1 MLSRCVVLAA
11 TIALVA
17 ACGGGEASA
26 NPTAI
31 PIAGPWQ
38 AQPFA
43 PIDVRF
49 ATATEAACRE
59 MGGIQPAQV
68 QVVLHDQ
75 RGSGVD
81 TVILAGPN
89 RLAECD
95 GQLRPDGTVTLSG
108 GSSVTFRGPAPGD
121 LGVTNELASTMSG
134 TNTITRTTQ
143 GGRVGGAVARV
154 VVVLP
159 DGREVTASL
168 GNGVYFAWWPGTEAV
183 TSIVVSGP
191 DGSPVAT
198 LNP

>member
-17 ACGGGEASA
+17 ACGGVQASA

-81 TVILAGPN
+81 TVIL
-89 RLAECD
+89 
-95 GQLRPDGTVTLSG
+95 V
-108 GSSVTFRGPAPGD
+108 
-121 LGVTNELASTMSG
+121 
-134 TNTITRTTQ
+134 
-143 GGRVGGAVARV
+143 GR
-154 VVVLP
+154 
-159 DGREVTASL
+159 TASR
-168 GNGVYFAWWPGTEAV
+168 NAT
-183 TSIVVSGP
+183 VSCARTARSRCP
-191 DGSPVAT
+191 AAAP
-198 LNP
+198 